1 MNQIKNSL
9 SRMRQHISSE
19 EFKQIESIGLLR
31 VIPKG
36 IKVFIF
42 IALLVII
49 RWGILDTVKSLRM
62 SGNETELVAL
72 NMTTSFLYTLL
83 MVGIVFAVFFSL
95 VRRMAQ
101 EKVFLMIKDMFYFG
115 LTVIVMTLPEPIN
128 ITNQQSDYLGLA
140 ILACLVLYF
149 LMQRVIYLKE
159 LQVLIQLGVIDKE
172 NSHIK
177 FYRIKEVNYVVNR
190 PEQLTTINQEWLPY
204 VDVEMIETNRTIL
217 NQKWNSNM
225 TSRDFS
231 FVVQSKFS
239 GIMIYHHVVH
249 YFTREEAIMMPKD
262 LNQLNESEEK

>member
-1 MNQIKNSL
+1 MNRIKNNL
-9 SRMRQHISSE
+9 SKMRQHISSE

-31 VIPKG
+31 LIPKLL
-36 IKVFIF
+36 KVSMYLMC
-42 IALLVII
+42 LLMI
-49 RWGILDTVKSLRM
+49 RWGVLETFDSLLDSAGKVEIVALYMTAEILLTLLHTILILMIFIVIPIRM
-62 SGNETELVAL
+62 TQNKNYLLMKDYFYIGMILLVA
-72 NMTTSFLYTLL
+72 
-83 MVGIVFAVFFSL
+83 
-95 VRRMAQ
+95 
-101 EKVFLMIKDMFYFG
+101 
-115 LTVIVMTLPEPIN
+115 TLPVSIN
-128 ITNQQSDYLGLA
+128 ITAQQGDYLGLA
-140 ILACLVLYF
+140 ILTCLVFYF

-172 NSHIK
+172 NSNIK

-204 VDVEMIETNRTIL
+204 VDVEMIETNRTVL

-239 GIMIYHHVVH
+239 GIMIYHHVAH